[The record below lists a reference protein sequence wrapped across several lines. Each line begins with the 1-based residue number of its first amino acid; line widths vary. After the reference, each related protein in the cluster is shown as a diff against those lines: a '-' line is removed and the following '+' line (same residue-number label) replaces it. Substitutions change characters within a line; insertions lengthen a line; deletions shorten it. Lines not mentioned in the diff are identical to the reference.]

1 MKTTSARPCSRRTL
15 EQSLVVLG
23 TGALAAG
30 PAVLS
35 LAPGVSAASGHR
47 EAPMTSGDPWA
58 DKTSLYAFTSPARS
72 DTVTLVAN
80 FTDLRVFDLL
90 YGGERSERGQDTLA
104 GYKDADPGQIFPA
117 EEPRLGMIVAP
128 AKKPQRLGVLAGD
141 LAGFPNGRRPADDA
155 IDISLQ
161 AVEGAAQTGK
171 LVPAPAA
178 GDKANTNDV
187 GLGETLPYLA
197 LPSTTKSGGQN
208 RAADADQAPTVLDLV
223 DAVAIGG
230 VGALLFGT
238 GGFRLWRRRNTSAGW
253 TSGRMSD

>member
-80 FTDLRVFDLL
+80 FADLRLFDLL
-90 YGGERSERGQDTLA
+90 YGGELSERGQDTLA

-141 LAGFPNGRRPADDA
+141 LAGFPNGRRPVDDA

-178 GDKANTNDV
+178 GDKANTTTSAWARPCRTWRSRAPRSRA
-187 GLGETLPYLA
+187 GRTGRPTPTRRPPYWT
-197 LPSTTKSGGQN
+197 PSTPWPS
-208 RAADADQAPTVLDLV
+208 AAWAHFCLAP
-223 DAVAIGG
+223 AVSVCGAAGTPAPAERV
-230 VGALLFGT
+230 VG
-238 GGFRLWRRRNTSAGW
+238 
-253 TSGRMSD
+253 